1 MFKNSMDRKT
11 RKFPC
16 DFCNINE
23 CPLDGE
29 KCPAVNLKSFFK
41 TIDPER
47 VYDAYQS
54 YLETIGLGVIEINS

>member
-1 MFKNSMDRKT
+1 M
-11 RKFPC
+11 
-16 DFCNINE
+16 NE

-54 YLETIGLGVIEINS
+54 YLETVGLGVIKI